1 MKEDLLH
8 NMLLNAVETPTMP
21 SVTSTVASTQAAG
34 STDAV
39 SGDETYQREDILE
52 NFLSKHS
59 WEHVGKKDEDISVF
73 TDRPLVGDYEFSTF
87 TTITEYQEDF
97 MAPSSPIP
105 TIKTTESAEAE
116 DHTLTR
122 MAIRKQMSLEEGQSV
137 THLQKDAEGDVE
149 VPTQREMKV
158 MEATGA
164 PGKIQKAATHAGI
177 KDVDIIKVEAKEAD
191 NIEGEDFIVIEGDEY
206 GLAVEPITPA
216 IRIPEEEITTKPH
229 PVQPVHHSLDK
240 EFHPT
245 MPTEVTVPERGSVLI
260 PTTAEEGSEVS
271 IAMPTSPGRA
281 LIVFFSLRV
290 TNMIFSEDLFNKS
303 SPEYKALEQRFLEL
317 VNHFY
322 YYLKK

>member
-1 MKEDLLH
+1 MCIDTKMKEDLLH

-73 TDRPLVGDYEFSTF
+73 TDRPLVGGYEFSTF
-87 TTITEYQEDF
+87 TTITEYKEDF

-105 TIKTTESAEAE
+105 TIKTTESTEAE

-122 MAIRKQMSLEEGQSV
+122 MAIRKHMSLEEGQSV
-137 THLQKDAEGDVE
+137 THLQKDAEGATE

-164 PGKIQKAATHAGI
+164 ATLAGI
-177 KDVDIIKVEAKEAD
+177 KDVDIIKVEAKESE
-191 NIEGEDFIVIEGDEY
+191 NIEGEGSIVMEGDEY

-229 PVQPVHHSLDK
+229 PVEPVHHSLDK

-271 IAMPTSPGRA
+271 IAMPTNPGRA
-281 LIVFFSLRV
+281 LIVFFSLCV

-322 YYLKK
+322 YYKKK